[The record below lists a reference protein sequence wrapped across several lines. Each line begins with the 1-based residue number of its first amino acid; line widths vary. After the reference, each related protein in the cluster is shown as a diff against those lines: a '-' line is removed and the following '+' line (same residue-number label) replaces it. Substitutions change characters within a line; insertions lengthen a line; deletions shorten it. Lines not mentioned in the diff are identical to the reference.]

1 MSGQSP
7 PSLEERNDGVLINA
21 LTRMGTSRDRSSY
34 TAIAPVSLLQEEELD
49 SLYVS
54 SWLCR
59 RVVDLVASE
68 ATRAGWGITVGGEV
82 NEAQKKRLDK
92 LVSAG
97 EALGIRDHV
106 REALRMARH
115 HGGAVI
121 VLLLNDGLPIS
132 EPVDP
137 KRLRS
142 IRGLY
147 AMDRWRIWPA
157 PGWSGVGAPDRYQF
171 VVYQDDDLKRA
182 GMDEKEIGVPIHS
195 SRLLRFD
202 GDPLPQRL
210 KSQNNWWGV
219 SVLQS
224 LWEVFK
230 RYETGQK
237 SGSAILDDFSL
248 FVQKIKGLGQMVA
261 NGKEAAI
268 QARLELNGLCRS
280 VLGGIAIDADGEDVA
295 WITRSLG
302 GIDTVIGKLETEVQ
316 GASRIP
322 HTKLWGASPSGLGAD
337 GRSEDAAFAMETAQQ
352 QQDHLDRPLRQFY
365 ELLAA
370 CSRGPS
376 PMKLPEDWKIDFHA
390 TFALSDS
397 EEAELRSKQATTD
410 TTYIREQVLTPTE
423 VALARFSGAKFS
435 METTLLNREP
445 DGSIPQPDEGTGP
458 DFGGDLESAD
468 PAGGDPASGD
478 TPAEPTTPTA
488 PAAAGTAELTPEEQ
502 AAAARGD
509 GLAGASDPRED
520 GCCSACDEEVAQ
532 QQKDTSAPEEEP
544 IPDDGQA
551 LAAAIAQR
559 IAKPG
564 SARRRGRRA
573 GVRADGARITGRR
586 VVAGVPLEVRADG
599 SAALVGPYG
608 QPIARLNAAV
618 GFDSE
623 GLWEVL
629 GAGGQWCAVVGVN
642 DAELVS
648 TAAGAS
654 ARVRRLDGLDLIAM
668 GVRCD
673 SYGN

>member
-7 PSLEERNDGVLINA
+7 PSLEERNDGVLVNA

-34 TAIAPVSLLQEEELD
+34 TGIAPVSLLQQEELD
-49 SLYVS
+49 NLYLS

-59 RVVDLVASE
+59 RVVDLIASE
-68 ATRAGWGITVGGEV
+68 ATRAGWGIAVGGEV
-82 NEAQKKRLDK
+82 SDAQKKRLDK

-97 EALGIRDHV
+97 EDLGIRDQA

-121 VLLLNDGLPIS
+121 VLLLDDGLPIS
-132 EPVDP
+132 EPVDT

-142 IRGLY
+142 IKGLY
-147 AMDRWRIWPA
+147 PMDRWRIWPA
-157 PGWSGVGAPDRYQF
+157 PGWTGVGAPERYQF
-171 VVYQDDDLKRA
+171 HVYQDDDLKKA
-182 GMDEKEIGVPIHS
+182 GMNGKEIGVPIHS

-202 GDPLPQRL
+202 GDPLPYNL
-210 KSQNNWWGV
+210 KAINSWWGV

-237 SGSAILDDFSL
+237 SASGILDDFSL
-248 FVQKIKGLGQMVA
+248 FVHKIKGLGQLVTL
-261 NGKEAAI
+261 GKEAEL
-268 QARLELNGLCRS
+268 QARLEVNGLGRS
-280 VLGGIAIDADGEDVA
+280 VLGGFAIDADGEDVQF
-295 WITRSLG
+295 ITRSLG
-302 GIDTVIGKLETEVQ
+302 GVDVVIGKLETEVQ

-322 HTKLWGASPSGLGAD
+322 HTKLWGASPSGLGAN
-337 GRSEDAAFAMETAQQ
+337 GRSEDAAFAMEVAQQ
-352 QQDHLDRPLRQFY
+352 QQDHLDRPLRRFY

-370 CSRGPS
+370 CSRGPAA
-376 PMKLPEDWKIDFHA
+376 MELPEDWKIDFHD
-390 TFALSDS
+390 TFVLSDS

-410 TTYIREQVLTPTE
+410 TAYIREQVVTPTE

-435 METTLLNREP
+435 METTLLNRAA

-468 PAGGDPASGD
+468 TAGGAPASGD
-478 TPAEPTTPTA
+478 TPAEPTTPAA
-488 PAAAGTAELTPEEQ
+488 PAAAGTAELTSEEQ

-509 GLAGASDPRED
+509 GLTSTSDLRED
-520 GCCSACDEEVAQ
+520 GCCSACEEEAEQ
-532 QQKDTSAPEEEP
+532 QQKDPAEEP
-544 IPDDGQA
+544 PPEDGQA

-564 SARRRGRRA
+564 RARGRGRRA

-586 VVAGVPLEVRADG
+586 VVAGVPVEVRADG

-608 QPIARLNAAV
+608 QPIAGLNAAV

-629 GAGGQWCAVVGVN
+629 GAGGQWCAVVGVS
-642 DAELVS
+642 DADLVS
-648 TAAGAS
+648 AAAGAS
-654 ARVRRLDGLDLIAM
+654 ARVRRLDGLALIAM

-673 SYGN
+673 SYGH

>member
-7 PSLEERNDGVLINA
+7 PLPEERNDGVLVNA
-21 LTRMGTSRDRSSY
+21 LTRMGTSRDRSVY
-34 TAIAPVSLLQEEELD
+34 TGIAPVSLLQQEELD
-49 SLYVS
+49 NLYVS

-59 RVVDLVASE
+59 RVVDLIASE
-68 ATRAGWGITVGGEV
+68 ATRAGWSITVGGEV
-82 NEAQKKRLDK
+82 SDAQKKRLDK

-97 EALGIRDHV
+97 ENLGIRDHV

-121 VLLLNDGLPIS
+121 VLLLDDGLPIS

-157 PGWSGVGAPDRYQF
+157 PGWSGVGAPERYQF
-171 VVYQDDDLKRA
+171 YVYQDDDLKKA
-182 GMDEKEIGVPIHS
+182 GMNEKEIGVPIHS

-202 GDPLPQRL
+202 GDPLPYNL
-210 KSQNNWWGV
+210 KATNSWWGV

-237 SGSAILDDFSL
+237 SASGILDDFSL

-261 NGKEAAI
+261 AGKESQL
-268 QARLELNGLCRS
+268 QARLELNGMCRS
-280 VLGGIAIDADGEDVA
+280 VLGGLAIDADGEDVQF
-295 WITRSLG
+295 ITRSLG
-302 GIDTVIGKLETEVQ
+302 GVDTVIGKLETEVQ

-370 CSRGPS
+370 CSRGPAA
-376 PMKLPEDWKIDFHA
+376 MELPEDWKIDFHP
-390 TFALSDS
+390 TFVLSDS
-397 EEAELRSKQATTD
+397 EEADLRSKQATTD
-410 TTYIREQVLTPTE
+410 TAYIREQVLTPVE
-423 VALARFSGAKFS
+423 VAMARFSSAEFS
-435 METTLLNREP
+435 LETTLLNREA

-458 DFGGDLESAD
+458 DFGGDLESTD
-468 PAGGDPASGD
+468 PAGGAPASGD
-478 TPAEPTTPTA
+478 TPAEPTTPAA

-509 GLAGASDPRED
+509 GLASATDTRED
-520 GCCSACDEEVAQ
+520 DCCSACKGEAEQ
-532 QQKDTSAPEEEP
+532 QQKDPSAPEAEP
-544 IPDDGQA
+544 PLESGQA

-564 SARRRGRRA
+564 RARGRGRRA

-586 VVAGVPLEVRADG
+586 VVAGVPVEVRADG

-608 QPIARLNAAV
+608 QPIAGLNAAV

-623 GLWEVL
+623 GLYEVL
-629 GAGGQWCAVVGVN
+629 GAGGQWCAVVGVS

-648 TAAGAS
+648 AAAGAD

-673 SYGN
+673 SYGH

>member
-1 MSGQSP
+1 
-7 PSLEERNDGVLINA
+7 
-21 LTRMGTSRDRSSY
+21 
-34 TAIAPVSLLQEEELD
+34 
-49 SLYVS
+49 
-54 SWLCR
+54 
-59 RVVDLVASE
+59 
-68 ATRAGWGITVGGEV
+68 
-82 NEAQKKRLDK
+82 
-92 LVSAG
+92 
-97 EALGIRDHV
+97 
-106 REALRMARH
+106 
-115 HGGAVI
+115 
-121 VLLLNDGLPIS
+121 
-132 EPVDP
+132 
-137 KRLRS
+137 
-142 IRGLY
+142 
-147 AMDRWRIWPA
+147 
-157 PGWSGVGAPDRYQF
+157 
-171 VVYQDDDLKRA
+171 
-182 GMDEKEIGVPIHS
+182 
-195 SRLLRFD
+195 
-202 GDPLPQRL
+202 
-210 KSQNNWWGV
+210 
-219 SVLQS
+219 
-224 LWEVFK
+224 
-230 RYETGQK
+230 
-237 SGSAILDDFSL
+237 
-248 FVQKIKGLGQMVA
+248 
-261 NGKEAAI
+261 
-268 QARLELNGLCRS
+268 
-280 VLGGIAIDADGEDVA
+280 
-295 WITRSLG
+295 
-302 GIDTVIGKLETEVQ
+302 
-316 GASRIP
+316 
-322 HTKLWGASPSGLGAD
+322 
-337 GRSEDAAFAMETAQQ
+337 
-352 QQDHLDRPLRQFY
+352 
-365 ELLAA
+365 
-370 CSRGPS
+370 
-376 PMKLPEDWKIDFHA
+376 
-390 TFALSDS
+390 
-397 EEAELRSKQATTD
+397 
-410 TTYIREQVLTPTE
+410 
-423 VALARFSGAKFS
+423 

-478 TPAEPTTPTA
+478 TPAEPTTSAA

-520 GCCSACDEEVAQ
+520 GCCSACDEEVEQQ

-559 IAKPG
+559 ITKPG